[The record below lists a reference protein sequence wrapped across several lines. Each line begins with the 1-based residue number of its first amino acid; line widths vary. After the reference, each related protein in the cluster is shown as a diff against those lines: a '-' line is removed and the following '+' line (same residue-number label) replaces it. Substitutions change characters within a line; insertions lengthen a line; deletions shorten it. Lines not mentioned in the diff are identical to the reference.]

1 MYTKISPVPNSS
13 KKIERLEKSIGLKI
27 EENNL
32 LNIKIKKTE
41 SPHFRL
47 QALHSSEKTCQDPRF
62 SKTSRS
68 LQLAVKVDARA
79 VLVAVQEG

>member
-32 LNIKIKKTE
+32 LNIKKPSRHISDCKPYTLVK
-41 SPHFRL
+41 
-47 QALHSSEKTCQDPRF
+47 KTCQDPRF

-79 VLVAVQEG
+79 VLVAVQES

>member
-32 LNIKIKKTE
+32 LNIKIRKPSRHISDCNPYTLVKNM
-41 SPHFRL
+41 PR
-47 QALHSSEKTCQDPRF
+47 SSFLEN
-62 SKTSRS
+62 
-68 LQLAVKVDARA
+68 V
-79 VLVAVQEG
+79 